1 MRGKKETINW
11 EMERLHIAEK
21 LFLEKMKKTTTDM
34 RYIDPYSVREIAKA
48 AKNIS
53 LEFIDV
59 MRYKP
64 EEN

>member
-11 EMERLHIAEK
+11 EAERLHIAEK

-34 RYIDPYSVREIAKA
+34 RYIDQYSVREIAKA

-53 LEFIDV
+53 LEFIEV
-59 MRYKP
+59 MRYKRG
-64 EEN
+64 EN